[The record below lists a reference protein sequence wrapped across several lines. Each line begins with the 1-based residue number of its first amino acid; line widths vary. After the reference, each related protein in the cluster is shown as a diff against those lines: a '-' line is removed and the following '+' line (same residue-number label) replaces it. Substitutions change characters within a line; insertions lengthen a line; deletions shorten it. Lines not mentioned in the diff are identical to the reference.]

1 MQVKRRRFALI
12 QIADQVLPDFDR
24 LLSGTLAFTR
34 ATIADLLCAVTGERI
49 RLQAD
54 ELAAL
59 ARLADLDWTDAE
71 AFAVDSG
78 LGLAR
83 IRSLVARGALI
94 CDGDDADAARLRD
107 GEAALEQIGWH
118 PLAATCHR
126 HTAWSGIEGDE
137 SKRDHSDQR
146 HRERLQEM
154 VRLHGLPPP
163 HFVVRGQAAEEQLLP
178 LDALEHSALFDL
190 TRRRRTTRAYR
201 EQEWLA
207 LDDFSAVL
215 AGTFGVLGSQ
225 QLEPDIT
232 ALRKGSPSGGG
243 LHPIE
248 AYPVVARVCGV
259 APGIYHYRADR
270 HSLELLEAM
279 TEAEVRDFV
288 ARAAIGQVF
297 FAEAQ
302 AHVIHVARFN
312 RNFWK
317 YRAHPKAYKAVLMDS
332 AHLSQ
337 NFYLF
342 AAERGLGA
350 YVTAAI
356 NDIDVG
362 VRLGLD
368 PLREAA
374 IAVNGFGI
382 IDPLRNELHLHAET
396 HSLAAARQS
405 V

>member
-24 LLSGTLAFTR
+24 LLSGTLAFTH

-59 ARLADLDWTDAE
+59 ARLADQDWTDAE
-71 AFAVDSG
+71 AFAVASG

-118 PLAATCHR
+118 PLAATYHR

-154 VRLHGLPPP
+154 VRLHGLPPA

-190 TRRRRTTRAYR
+190 IRRRRTTRAYR

-215 AGTFGVLGSQ
+215 AG
-225 QLEPDIT
+225 
-232 ALRKGSPSGGG
+232 PS
-243 LHPIE
+243 
-248 AYPVVARVCGV
+248 VCSVASSWSRTSARC
-259 APGIYHYRADR
+259 
-270 HSLELLEAM
+270 
-279 TEAEVRDFV
+279 
-288 ARAAIGQVF
+288 ARAARPAAGCTRSRPIRWWPG
-297 FAEAQ
+297 
-302 AHVIHVARFN
+302 
-312 RNFWK
+312 
-317 YRAHPKAYKAVLMDS
+317 S
-332 AHLSQ
+332 AASRPGSTIT
-337 NFYLF
+337 
-342 AAERGLGA
+342 EC
-350 YVTAAI
+350 
-356 NDIDVG
+356 
-362 VRLGLD
+362 
-368 PLREAA
+368 
-374 IAVNGFGI
+374 
-382 IDPLRNELHLHAET
+382 
-396 HSLAAARQS
+396 LAARSVPTDGTQGPGSGPSWKAGTGGSESPCAAGSVPLARWLFLCPYR
-405 V
+405 